1 MKEMIGK
8 DLVIVAGPSASG
20 KSHLIRQLTTKRKN
34 KFRDKVYRQLGINP
48 QEPRS
53 HISIGALTKLDS
65 KPGHSRKLIK
75 ELIFIHFDI
84 TSRHQSDK
92 QHLLKSIANSCRS
105 IKVVTLKTPFDVWHQ
120 RMRQRIDGNPTKNP
134 SNIADEIYRLSRF
147 SRYFAKWRYESIYK
161 KWEKLIKNIDL
172 NGQLIVKNEELPFK
186 PRKKEDYRLDQDHI
200 KR

>member
-1 MKEMIGK
+1 MAVDQMEEMIGK

-20 KSHLIRQLTTKRKN
+20 KSHLIRQLTSKRKN

-120 RMRQRIDGNPTKNP
+120 RMRQRIEVNPTKNP

-161 KWEKLIKNIDL
+161 KWDKLIKNIDL
-172 NGQLIVKNEELPFK
+172 NGQLIVKNEEMPFK
-186 PRKKEDYRLDQDHI
+186 PRKKKTID
-200 KR
+200 

>member
-8 DLVIVAGPSASG
+8 DLVVVAGPSASG

-34 KFRDKVYRQLGINP
+34 KFRDKIYRQLGINP
-48 QEPRS
+48 QETRS

-120 RMRQRIDGNPTKNP
+120 RMRQRIDVNPTKNP

-172 NGQLIVKNEELPFK
+172 NGQLIVKNEEMPFK
-186 PRKKEDYRLDQDHI
+186 PRKKKTID
-200 KR
+200 

>member
-1 MKEMIGK
+1 MAVDQMEEMIGK

-20 KSHLIRQLTTKRKN
+20 KSHLIRQLTSKRKN

-120 RMRQRIDGNPTKNP
+120 RMRQRIEVNPTKNP

-147 SRYFAKWRYESIYK
+147 SRYFAKWRYESIYI

-172 NGQLIVKNEELPFK
+172 NGQLIVKNEEMPFK
-186 PRKKEDYRLDQDHI
+186 PRKKKTID
-200 KR
+200 

>member
-1 MKEMIGK
+1 MEEMIGK

-20 KSHLIRQLTTKRKN
+20 KSHLIRQLTSKRKN

-92 QHLLKSIANSCRS
+92 KHLLRSIADSCKS

-120 RMRQRIDGNPTKNP
+120 RMRQRIEINPTKNP
-134 SNIADEIYRLSRF
+134 SNSADAIYRLSRF
-147 SRYFAKWRYESIYK
+147 SRHLAKWRYESIYK
-161 KWEKLIKNIDL
+161 QWEKLIKGIDID
-172 NGQLIVKNEELPFK
+172 NQIIVKNEDMPVK
-186 PRKKEDYRLDQDHI
+186 S
-200 KR
+200 

>member
-1 MKEMIGK
+1 MEEMIGK

-105 IKVVTLKTPFDVWHQ
+105 IKVVTLKTPFDIWHQ
-120 RMRQRIDGNPTKNP
+120 RMRQRIEVNPTKNP

-172 NGQLIVKNEELPFK
+172 DGKLIVKNEEMPFK
-186 PRKKEDYRLDQDHI
+186 SRKKKTID
-200 KR
+200 

>member
-1 MKEMIGK
+1 MVVDQMKEMIGK

-34 KFRDKVYRQLGINP
+34 KFRDKIYRQLGINL

-75 ELIFIHFDI
+75 DLIFIHFDI
-84 TSRHQSDK
+84 TSRHQNDK
-92 QHLLKSIANSCRS
+92 QHLLKSIANSCKS

-120 RMRQRIDGNPTKNP
+120 RMQQRIDINPTKNP
-134 SNIADEIYRLSRF
+134 SNIADEIYRLARF
-147 SRYFAKWRYESIYK
+147 SRYFAKWRYESVYK
-161 KWEKLIKNIDL
+161 KWDKLIKNIELD
-172 NGQLIVKNEELPFK
+172 GQLIVKNEEMPFK
-186 PRKKEDYRLDQDHI
+186 PRTKKAID
-200 KR
+200 

>member
-48 QEPRS
+48 QQPRS

-120 RMRQRIDGNPTKNP
+120 RMRERIGVNPTKNP

-161 KWEKLIKNIDL
+161 KWEKLIKNINL
-172 NGQLIVKNEELPFK
+172 NGQLIVKNEEMPFK
-186 PRKKEDYRLDQDHI
+186 PRKKKTID
-200 KR
+200 

>member
-1 MKEMIGK
+1 MAVDQMKEMIGK

-92 QHLLKSIANSCRS
+92 QHLLKSIANSCKS

-120 RMRQRIDGNPTKNP
+120 RMRQRIEVNPTKNP

-172 NGQLIVKNEELPFK
+172 NGQLIVKNEEMPFK
-186 PRKKEDYRLDQDHI
+186 PRKKKTID
-200 KR
+200 

>member
-1 MKEMIGK
+1 MAVDQMKEMIGK

-20 KSHLIRQLTTKRKN
+20 KSHLIRQLTSKRKN

-120 RMRQRIDGNPTKNP
+120 RMRQRIDINPTKNP

-172 NGQLIVKNEELPFK
+172 NEQLIVKNEEMPFK
-186 PRKKEDYRLDQDHI
+186 PRKKKTID
-200 KR
+200 

>member
-1 MKEMIGK
+1 MIGK

-34 KFRDKVYRQLGINP
+34 KFRDKIYRQLGINL

-75 ELIFIHFDI
+75 DLIFIHFDI
-84 TSRHQSDK
+84 TSRHQNDK
-92 QHLLKSIANSCRS
+92 QHLLKSIASSCRS

-120 RMRQRIDGNPTKNP
+120 RMRQRIDINPTKNP
-134 SNIADEIYRLSRF
+134 SNIADEIYRLARF
-147 SRYFAKWRYESIYK
+147 SRYFAKWRYESVYK
-161 KWEKLIKNIDL
+161 KWDKLIKNIDL
-172 NGQLIVKNEELPFK
+172 DGQLIVKNEEMPFK
-186 PRKKEDYRLDQDHI
+186 PRKKKAID
-200 KR
+200 

>member
-1 MKEMIGK
+1 MAVDQMEEMIGK

-20 KSHLIRQLTTKRKN
+20 KSHLIRQLTSKRKN

-120 RMRQRIDGNPTKNP
+120 RMRQRIDINPTKNP
-134 SNIADEIYRLSRF
+134 SNIADEIYRLSQF

-172 NGQLIVKNEELPFK
+172 DGKLIVQNEEMPFK
-186 PRKKEDYRLDQDHI
+186 PRKKKTID
-200 KR
+200 

>member
-1 MKEMIGK
+1 MAVDQMKEMIGK

-120 RMRQRIDGNPTKNP
+120 RMRQRIDVNPTKNP

-147 SRYFAKWRYESIYK
+147 SRYFAKWRYETIYK

-172 NGQLIVKNEELPFK
+172 NGQLIVKNEEMPFK
-186 PRKKEDYRLDQDHI
+186 PRKKKTMD
-200 KR
+200 

>member
-1 MKEMIGK
+1 MAVDQMEEMIGK

-20 KSHLIRQLTTKRKN
+20 KSHLIRQLTSKRKN

-120 RMRQRIDGNPTKNP
+120 RMRQRIEVNPTKNP

-172 NGQLIVKNEELPFK
+172 DGQLIVKNEEMPFK
-186 PRKKEDYRLDQDHI
+186 PRKKKTID
-200 KR
+200 

>member
-1 MKEMIGK
+1 MAVDQMEEMIGK

-53 HISIGALTKLDS
+53 HISFGALTKLDS

-120 RMRQRIDGNPTKNP
+120 RMRQRIEVNPTKNP

-172 NGQLIVKNEELPFK
+172 DGKLIVQNEEMPFK
-186 PRKKEDYRLDQDHI
+186 PRKKKTID
-200 KR
+200 

>member
-120 RMRQRIDGNPTKNP
+120 RMRQRIDVNPTKNP

-147 SRYFAKWRYESIYK
+147 SRHFAKWRYESIYK

-172 NGQLIVKNEELPFK
+172 NGQLIVKNEEMPFK
-186 PRKKEDYRLDQDHI
+186 PRKKKTID
-200 KR
+200 

>member
-120 RMRQRIDGNPTKNP
+120 RMRQRIDVNPTKNP

-172 NGQLIVKNEELPFK
+172 DGQLIVKNEEMPFK
-186 PRKKEDYRLDQDHI
+186 PRRKKTID
-200 KR
+200 

>member
-1 MKEMIGK
+1 MEEMIGK

-20 KSHLIRQLTTKRKN
+20 KSHLIRQLTSKRKN

-120 RMRQRIDGNPTKNP
+120 RMRQRIEVNPTKNP

-172 NGQLIVKNEELPFK
+172 DGKLIVQNEDMPFK
-186 PRKKEDYRLDQDHI
+186 PRKKKTID
-200 KR
+200 

>member
-120 RMRQRIDGNPTKNP
+120 RMRQRIEINPRKTP
-134 SNIADEIYRLSRF
+134 SKIANEIYRLARF
-147 SRYFAKWRYESIYK
+147 SRYFAKWRYESVYK
-161 KWEKLIKNIDL
+161 KWGKLIKNIELD
-172 NGQLIVKNEELPFK
+172 GQLIVKNEEMPFK
-186 PRKKEDYRLDQDHI
+186 PRKKKAID
-200 KR
+200 

>member
-34 KFRDKVYRQLGINP
+34 KFRDKIYRQLGINL

-75 ELIFIHFDI
+75 DLIFIHFDI
-84 TSRHQSDK
+84 TSRHQNDK
-92 QHLLKSIANSCRS
+92 QHLLKSIANSCKS

-120 RMRQRIDGNPTKNP
+120 RMQQRIDINPTKNP
-134 SNIADEIYRLSRF
+134 SNIADEIYRLARF
-147 SRYFAKWRYESIYK
+147 SRYFAKWRYESVYK
-161 KWEKLIKNIDL
+161 KWDKLIKNIELD
-172 NGQLIVKNEELPFK
+172 GQLIVKNEEMPFK
-186 PRKKEDYRLDQDHI
+186 PRTKKAID
-200 KR
+200 

>member
-1 MKEMIGK
+1 MKEMSGK

-75 ELIFIHFDI
+75 DLIFIHFDI

-92 QHLLKSIANSCRS
+92 QHLLKSIAISCRS

-120 RMRQRIDGNPTKNP
+120 RMRQRIDINPTKNP

-172 NGQLIVKNEELPFK
+172 NGQLIVKNEEMPFK
-186 PRKKEDYRLDQDHI
+186 PRKKKTID
-200 KR
+200 

>member
-1 MKEMIGK
+1 MAVDQMEEMIGK

-105 IKVVTLKTPFDVWHQ
+105 IKVVTLKTPFEIWHQ
-120 RMRQRIDGNPTKNP
+120 RMRQRIEVNPTKNP

-147 SRYFAKWRYESIYK
+147 SRYFAKRRYESIYK

-172 NGQLIVKNEELPFK
+172 NGQLIVKNEEMPFK
-186 PRKKEDYRLDQDHI
+186 PRKKKTID
-200 KR
+200 

>member
-1 MKEMIGK
+1 MEEMIGK

-20 KSHLIRQLTTKRKN
+20 KSHLIRQLTSKRKN

-120 RMRQRIDGNPTKNP
+120 RMRQRIEVNPTKNP

-172 NGQLIVKNEELPFK
+172 NGQLIVKNEEMPFK
-186 PRKKEDYRLDQDHI
+186 PKRKKTID
-200 KR
+200 

>member
-1 MKEMIGK
+1 MAVDQMEEMIGK

-105 IKVVTLKTPFDVWHQ
+105 IKVVTLKTPFDIWHQ
-120 RMRQRIDGNPTKNP
+120 RMRQRIEVNPTKNP

-161 KWEKLIKNIDL
+161 KWDKLIKNIDL
-172 NGQLIVKNEELPFK
+172 DGQLIVKNEEMPFK
-186 PRKKEDYRLDQDHI
+186 PRKKKTID
-200 KR
+200 

>member
-48 QEPRS
+48 LEPRS

-84 TSRHQSDK
+84 TSRHQTDK

-120 RMRQRIDGNPTKNP
+120 RMRQRIDVNPTKNP

-172 NGQLIVKNEELPFK
+172 NGQLIVKNEEMPFK
-186 PRKKEDYRLDQDHI
+186 PRKKKNID
-200 KR
+200 

>member
-34 KFRDKVYRQLGINP
+34 KFRDKIYRQLGINI

-53 HISIGALTKLDS
+53 QISIGALTKLDS

-75 ELIFIHFDI
+75 DLIFIHFDI
-84 TSRHQSDK
+84 TSRHQNDK
-92 QHLLKSIANSCRS
+92 QRLLKSIANSCRS

-120 RMRQRIDGNPTKNP
+120 RMRQRIDIHPKKNPTKNP
-134 SNIADEIYRLSRF
+134 SNIADEIYKLAQF
-147 SRYFAKWRYESIYK
+147 SRYFAKWRYESVYK
-161 KWEKLIKNIDL
+161 KWDKLIKNIDL
-172 NGQLIVKNEELPFK
+172 DGQLIVKNEEIPFK
-186 PRKKEDYRLDQDHI
+186 PRKKKAID
-200 KR
+200 

>member
-1 MKEMIGK
+1 MEEMIGK

-20 KSHLIRQLTTKRKN
+20 KSHLIRQLTSKRKN

-120 RMRQRIDGNPTKNP
+120 RMRQRIGVNPTKNP

-172 NGQLIVKNEELPFK
+172 NGQLIVKNEEMPFK
-186 PRKKEDYRLDQDHI
+186 PRKKKTID
-200 KR
+200 

>member
-1 MKEMIGK
+1 MEEMIGK

-20 KSHLIRQLTTKRKN
+20 KSHLIRQLTSKRKN

-120 RMRQRIDGNPTKNP
+120 RMRQRIDINPTKNP

-161 KWEKLIKNIDL
+161 KWGKLIKNIDL
-172 NGQLIVKNEELPFK
+172 DGQLIVKNEEMPFK
-186 PRKKEDYRLDQDHI
+186 PRKKKNID
-200 KR
+200 

>member
-1 MKEMIGK
+1 MAVDQMKEMIEK

-20 KSHLIRQLTTKRKN
+20 KSHLIRQLTSKRKN

-120 RMRQRIDGNPTKNP
+120 RMRQRIEVNPTKNP

-172 NGQLIVKNEELPFK
+172 DGKLIVQNEEMPFK
-186 PRKKEDYRLDQDHI
+186 PRKKKTID
-200 KR
+200 

>member
-1 MKEMIGK
+1 MEEMIGK

-120 RMRQRIDGNPTKNP
+120 RMRQRIDVNPTKNP

-172 NGQLIVKNEELPFK
+172 NGQLIVKNEEMPFK
-186 PRKKEDYRLDQDHI
+186 PRKKKTID
-200 KR
+200 